1 MFYFLVIIQ
10 LTFTSFSLV
19 ALQALNHPY
28 FFALPY
34 PTYPSKL
41 PKTAAQTAAS
51 SRPLDEV
58 DGNVDPSGGGPAD
71 KAAGSKK
78 LKRKLSG
85 SDLSR
90 NIARKLDFTA
100 AAASWESV
108 RFTSFFAFAQRAY
121 TWSLVCGDRKHC
133 AA

>member
-1 MFYFLVIIQ
+1 MIQ
-10 LTFTSFSLV
+10 LTSSLCF
-19 ALQALNHPY
+19 ACLQALNHPY

-34 PTYPSKL
+34 PTHPSKL

-51 SRPLDEV
+51 SRPLDEI
-58 DGNVDPSGGGPAD
+58 DGNIDPSGGGPD

-85 SDLSR
+85 PDLSR

-100 AAASWESV
+100 AAS
-108 RFTSFFAFAQRAY
+108 
-121 TWSLVCGDRKHC
+121 
-133 AA
+133 

>member
-1 MFYFLVIIQ
+1 M
-10 LTFTSFSLV
+10 
-19 ALQALNHPY
+19 QALNHPY

-34 PTYPSKL
+34 PTHPPKL

-51 SRPLDEV
+51 SRPLDEL
-58 DGNVDPSGGGPAD
+58 DGNVDPGGGGGAD

-100 AAASWESV
+100 AAS
-108 RFTSFFAFAQRAY
+108 
-121 TWSLVCGDRKHC
+121 
-133 AA
+133 

>member
-1 MFYFLVIIQ
+1 MHFYFLVVIQ
-10 LTFTSFSLV
+10 LTNFSLLFRLL
-19 ALQALNHPY
+19 LQALNHPY

-34 PTYPSKL
+34 PTHPSKL

-58 DGNVDPSGGGPAD
+58 DGNVDPSGGGPTD

-100 AAASWESV
+100 SAS
-108 RFTSFFAFAQRAY
+108 
-121 TWSLVCGDRKHC
+121 
-133 AA
+133 

>member
-1 MFYFLVIIQ
+1 MYVSFFLFPLFITSSARLPAGYISIFRWFRD
-10 LTFTSFSLV
+10 FTNFRL
-19 ALQALNHPY
+19 LQALNHQY

-34 PTYPSKL
+34 PTHPSKL

-58 DGNVDPSGGGPAD
+58 DGNVDPSGGGPD

-100 AAASWESV
+100 AAS
-108 RFTSFFAFAQRAY
+108 
-121 TWSLVCGDRKHC
+121 
-133 AA
+133 

>member
-1 MFYFLVIIQ
+1 MYASTIFLFLSLAPPAHWLYYAFVFIHLSHDFTDFHFYIACCI
-10 LTFTSFSLV
+10 
-19 ALQALNHPY
+19 QALNHPY

-41 PKTAAQTAAS
+41 PKTAAQTAAAS

-58 DGNVDPSGGGPAD
+58 DGNVDPSGGGGPD

-85 SDLSR
+85 PDLSR

-100 AAASWESV
+100 SAS
-108 RFTSFFAFAQRAY
+108 
-121 TWSLVCGDRKHC
+121 
-133 AA
+133 